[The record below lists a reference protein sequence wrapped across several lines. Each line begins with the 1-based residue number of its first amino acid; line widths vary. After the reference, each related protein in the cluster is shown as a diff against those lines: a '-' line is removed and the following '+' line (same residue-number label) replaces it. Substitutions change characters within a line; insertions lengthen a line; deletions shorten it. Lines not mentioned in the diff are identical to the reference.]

1 MYPSTVYQSR
11 PTSDDPRETEAWA
24 LTEAARR
31 LVQASRQPE
40 DVAALQ
46 TALRLNQR
54 LWTIFQ
60 VSVADDACP
69 LPADLRSNILRL
81 SLVVDRETVARLADQ
96 DTSKL
101 DLLVE
106 INRSVAGG
114 LSGASAAAQAPT
126 VQAAGPVQQA
136 ASPQSPAAHDPQI
149 NTGIRVS
156 A

>member
-1 MYPSTVYQSR
+1 MYPSTAYQSR
-11 PTSDDPRETEAWA
+11 PTSEDPRETEAWA

-31 LVQASRQPE
+31 LVQASRQPV
-40 DVAALQ
+40 DVAMLQ
-46 TALRLNQR
+46 NALRLNQR

-69 LPADLRSNILRL
+69 LPADVRSNILRL

-96 DTSKL
+96 DVSKL

-114 LSGASAAAQAPT
+114 LSGPSATAEAPT
-126 VQAAGPVQQA
+126 ARAAGPVQQA
-136 ASPQSPAAHDPQI
+136 ASPQNPASHDPRI
-149 NTGIRVS
+149 AAGIRVS

>member
-1 MYPSTVYQSR
+1 MHPSTAYQSR

-31 LVQASRQPE
+31 LIQASRQPG
-40 DVAALQ
+40 DVATLQ
-46 TALRLNQR
+46 SALRLNQR

-60 VSVADDACP
+60 VSMTDDACE
-69 LPADLRSNILRL
+69 LSADLRSNILRL

-96 DTSKL
+96 DAGKL
-101 DLLVE
+101 GMLIE

-114 LSGASAAAQAPT
+114 LSSPRAATDASAIDAAGNCGQPARARNAGSPEP
-126 VQAAGPVQQA
+126 QAAV
-136 ASPQSPAAHDPQI
+136 S
-149 NTGIRVS
+149 IRVS